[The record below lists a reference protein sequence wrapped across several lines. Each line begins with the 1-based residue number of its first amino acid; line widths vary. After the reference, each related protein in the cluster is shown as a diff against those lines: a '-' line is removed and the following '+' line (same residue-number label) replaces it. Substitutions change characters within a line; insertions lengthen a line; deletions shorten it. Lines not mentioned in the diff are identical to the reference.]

1 MKENAHIESDGN
13 SPTKR
18 EGEQRGIAAVSLGVL
33 LGSPCESTDSL
44 ATTLFYSERRS
55 SDELG
60 RVHPRRRALPKAWAM
75 SVSRDI
81 KEGEES
87 ADRFQATVMYPLIDV
102 GKIGKRVRR
111 KCATQHGRPSEPYGS
126 CPFPPRKGT
135 FHGPVPISE
144 GVCDELAAP
153 FLPPRATIPREKENG
168 AQQESENCPNI
179 AACVDVWSLVPKER
193 ESGTRVNTHLMT
205 KHLTLRHTQ
214 PMCEGKG
221 NGDDRDHR
229 APPTDPTSIARPS
242 LCSKSH
248 GTNSNKR

>member
-1 MKENAHIESDGN
+1 MDPCRFLKGLCDG
-13 SPTKR
+13 
-18 EGEQRGIAAVSLGVL
+18 
-33 LGSPCESTDSL
+33 
-44 ATTLFYSERRS
+44 
-55 SDELG
+55 
-60 RVHPRRRALPKAWAM
+60 
-75 SVSRDI
+75 
-81 KEGEES
+81 
-87 ADRFQATVMYPLIDV
+87 
-102 GKIGKRVRR
+102 
-111 KCATQHGRPSEPYGS
+111 
-126 CPFPPRKGT
+126 
-135 FHGPVPISE
+135 
-144 GVCDELAAP
+144 LAAP

-221 NGDDRDHR
+221 NATTRDHR